1 MSCSPFRYLLW
12 VLLPVGAGVLLSQ
25 HLATR
30 ETESITQAS
39 TSRIGNLAAHLFS
52 EEMGVRAGELAQEAP
67 ILTNPDPS
75 SPLIQAAQRA
85 DTVVALG
92 TSSGE
97 LTLSLALLE
106 GSGDSLRIRAT
117 TAPFHP
123 TTLGL
128 VRSRTG
134 FGIALYLRGIRAIS
148 APQDFGPE
156 RIQEPGTPPPS
167 PSPGAL
173 QPGSAFFPLASS
185 GKVAS
190 PAQLLV
196 GPSRTLE
203 LGTKPWHGVLVI
215 LLAWGLGLLAWFI
228 LPPKGMEERGP
239 NFRLL
244 TLTGLPLIVLWASL
258 LWTGNRVEAGAE
270 ELQREDM
277 VRVLALMKGGVI
289 PLSPEEITGSTGFQL
304 LRSEEGEIVESTL
317 SPGPMADRLMALPIP
332 APTFP
337 SLGVLEEEGQEVVY
351 ANLWE
356 GPGRSLSLVAPTPR
370 GSLLRLRLVL
380 AALGGGAS
388 LLSLGFLLGVAR
400 GRDG

>member
-1 MSCSPFRYLLW
+1 MRCSPLRYLLW

-30 ETESITQAS
+30 ETESLTQTS

-52 EEMGVRAGELAQEAP
+52 EEMGARAGELAQEAP

-75 SPLIQAAQRA
+75 SPLIQAAQRG
-85 DTVVALG
+85 DTVAALG

-97 LTLSLALLE
+97 LILSLALPE

-134 FGIALYLRGIRAIS
+134 FGIALYLRGIRAVS
-148 APQDFGPE
+148 APQGFGPE
-156 RIQEPGTPPPS
+156 RIQEPGTTPPS
-167 PSPGAL
+167 PSPWEI

-185 GKVAS
+185 ATAAS

-196 GPSRTLE
+196 GPSRTPE
-203 LGTKPWHGVLVI
+203 LGLKPWHSVLVI
-215 LLAWGLGLLAWFI
+215 LLAWGLGLLSWFL
-228 LPPKGMEERGP
+228 LPPKGMEESGP
-239 NFRLL
+239 DFRLL
-244 TLTGLPLIVLWASL
+244 TLTGLPLLVLWASL

-304 LRSEEGEIVESTL
+304 LRSEEGVIVESTL

-337 SLGVLEEEGQEVVY
+337 ALGTLEEGGQEVVY
-351 ANLWE
+351 ANLRE
-356 GPGRSLSLVAPTPR
+356 GPGRSLSLVAPPPR
-370 GSLLRLRLVL
+370 GDLRRLRLVL